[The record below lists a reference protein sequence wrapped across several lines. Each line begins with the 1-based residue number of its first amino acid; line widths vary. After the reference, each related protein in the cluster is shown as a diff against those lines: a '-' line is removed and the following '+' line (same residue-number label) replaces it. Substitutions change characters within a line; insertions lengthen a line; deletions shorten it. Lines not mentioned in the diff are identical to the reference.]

1 MSDIY
6 IQYGC
11 GLSAPAQWLNFDAS
25 PRLRLESSL
34 VFGGLFKL
42 TGKRLFPPN
51 VRYGDIALGLPVR
64 DGSAAGVY
72 ASHVL
77 EHLPRS
83 AVPMA
88 LENTFRLLRKGGV
101 FRMIVPD
108 LAWRAKKYVLERD
121 DGLVSAADSF
131 IAGCMIGQHDS
142 ATGFVARLRAAY
154 GNSEHKWMYDEL
166 VMKALMAEAGFKDVR
181 VCTMGD
187 SGDQMFDLV
196 ERADRFTDQG
206 KSELA
211 LHAIRP

>member
-1 MSDIY
+1 MSNVY
-6 IQYGC
+6 VQYGC

-25 PRLRLESSL
+25 PRLRLESSS

-42 TGKRLFPPN
+42 SGKRLFPVN
-51 VRYGDIALGLPVR
+51 VRYGDIALGLPVN
-64 DGSAAGVY
+64 DGSADGVY

-83 AVPMA
+83 AVPIA

-108 LAWRAKKYVLERD
+108 LAWRAKKYVLEREG
-121 DGLVSAADSF
+121 GLASAADSF
-131 IAGCMIGQHDS
+131 IADCMIGQRDS
-142 ATGFVARLRAAY
+142 ATGLVARLRAAY

-166 VMKALMAEAGFKDVR
+166 VMKALLAEAGFKEVR